1 MKQTTTTPSIRRAP
15 MALLVLTLSGA
26 LVAGCTTTP
35 ANVPAGDTSNAQSAD
50 ARINA
55 DARQTLDRL
64 YRVVAG
70 SRDMVAR
77 AAGVLVFPSVIGG
90 SLIIGAQHG
99 QGALLIHGRNAGYY
113 STTSASIGF
122 QAGAGSKAVIYV
134 FNSPDALAKFQA
146 SNGWTAG
153 ADAVVAVGTLGANG
167 SVSSQTLSQPV
178 VSYVMNNAGVE
189 GGVSVNG
196 SKITKIV
203 P

>member
-1 MKQTTTTPSIRRAP
+1 MKQATKTSLWTRTPI
-15 MALLVLTLSGA
+15 ALLVLACSGA
-26 LVAGCTTTP
+26 LLSGCTTTP
-35 ANVPAGDTSNAQSAD
+35 ANVPAGTTSNAQSAD

-55 DARQTLDRL
+55 DARATLDRL
-64 YRVVAG
+64 YRVAAG

-77 AAGVLVFPSVIGG
+77 SAGVLVFPSVIGG
-90 SLIIGAQHG
+90 AFIIGAQHG

-113 STTSASIGF
+113 STTGASIGF
-122 QAGAGSKAVIYV
+122 QAGAGSKAVVYV
-134 FNSPDALAKFQA
+134 FNSPAALAKFQA

-167 SVSSQTLSQPV
+167 SVDSRTASEPV
-178 VSYVMNNAGVE
+178 VSFVMNNAGVE

>member
-1 MKQTTTTPSIRRAP
+1 MKPTTTTSRIRRAP
-15 MALLVLTLSGA
+15 IALLTLALSGV

-35 ANVPAGDTSNAQSAD
+35 AGIPAGDTSNAQSAD
-50 ARINA
+50 ARINS

-70 SRDMVAR
+70 SRDMVAH

-113 STTSASIGF
+113 STTGASIGF

-134 FNSPDALAKFQA
+134 FNSAAALAKFQA

-153 ADAVVAVGTLGANG
+153 ADAVVAVGNIGANG
-167 SVSSQTLSQPV
+167 SVDSRTVQQPV
-178 VSYVMNNAGVE
+178 VSFVMNNAGVE